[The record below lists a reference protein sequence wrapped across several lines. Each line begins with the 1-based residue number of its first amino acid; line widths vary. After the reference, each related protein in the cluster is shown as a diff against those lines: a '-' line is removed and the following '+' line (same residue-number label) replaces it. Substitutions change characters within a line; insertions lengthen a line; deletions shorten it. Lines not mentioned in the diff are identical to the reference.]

1 MRSKLQYQAVV
12 GGVKK
17 SDLMLQKRIATS
29 MYLDREDRLAGTPQ
43 EEKSSTQ
50 GPVSTAKM

>member
-1 MRSKLQYQAVV
+1 
-12 GGVKK
+12 
-17 SDLMLQKRIATS
+17 MLEKGIATL
-29 MYLDREDRLAGTPQ
+29 MYLDRLAGTPQ